1 MRSNVFR
8 EARIGLFVLALIVLF
23 SLLFYFFA
31 SMFTSMGYGGF
42 RLSKSVSTDDKQVIV
57 LDAGHGGED
66 PGAVANGLIE
76 KELNLHISRTIN
88 SLLQSNGYTTVLTRN
103 DDTLLYNTGQE
114 NKKKYYDLR
123 NREAIANEYR
133 NSIFISLHMNKF
145 PMQSCKGL
153 QVFYSSNNELSYKL
167 AQSVQESAR
176 ILQIDNKREVKE
188 GNESIYLLE
197 NLKMPSVLIECGFIS
212 NDIESEMLELEEYR
226 TALALS
232 IYCGIAEYLE
242 GL

>member
-8 EARIGLFVLALIVLF
+8 EARIGLFVLALIMLF

-31 SMFTSMGYGGF
+31 SMFTSMGYGGL

-153 QVFYSSNNELSYKL
+153 QVFYSSNNESSYKL

-242 GL
+242 GI